1 MKLKFLAAVGL
12 AATLYSCDDTTTGVG
27 EFVAD
32 ADEITASAQTFEAT
46 TRTLTYDELTQ
57 KEGVFSRTSSA
68 YLGKFTDSDFGTYT
82 TDFITQINCT
92 EGFEF
97 PETTQEIVATT
108 LELSYAS
115 FFGDSLAPMRVRV
128 DMLDKAIDDTG
139 EDLNL
144 YYTSYD
150 PIKEGYYNPEK
161 PELAEQDYAVRDN
174 SWTDEEIDS
183 IKSEN
188 GYYPPLVIDLDKKK
202 SSGIKEDEAG
212 AFSKYLW
219 NKYQKNKDYFKDA
232 YSFIHN
238 VLPGFYVHTTSGEG
252 AILYIGDIWLRMK
265 VKYLVERPSTGA
277 MDSVVYTS
285 IPFAAT
291 NEVFMSTRLNNSENA
306 LNKLAEEKEHTYLKT
321 PAGLCTEVK
330 LPLQEMYDALGT
342 DTLNSVSMS
351 FTKYKNVSDNSENS
365 PYKMGTPQNLLLI
378 RKNEVK
384 DFFEQRK
391 TYDSK
396 TTFLGTYSSTTNSY
410 SFSQVNRLI
419 SQIFSDM
426 RTKEEPAEGWD
437 EYNTMVLIPVKT
449 ETDSQGNTIGLSHDL
464 EVNSAKLIGGE
475 EGKKI
480 KMEVIYTKPKFNK

>member
-46 TRTLTYDELTQ
+46 TKTLKYTDLNPD
-57 KEGVFSRTSSA
+57 GVFSRTSSA
-68 YLGKFTDSDFGTYT
+68 YLGKFTDLDFGTYT

-97 PETTQEIVATT
+97 PENIEKIESTT

-115 FFGDSLAPMRVRV
+115 FFGDSLAPMKVRV
-128 DMLDKAIDDTG
+128 DVLKEAIDDTG
-139 EDLNL
+139 ENLGL
-144 YYTSYD
+144 YYTSY
-150 PIKEGYYNPEK
+150 NPEDFYNATGL
-161 PELAEQDYAVRDN
+161 PLAEQEYAVRDN
-174 SWTDEEIDS
+174 SWTDAEIDS
-183 IKSEN
+183 IKSAN
-188 GYYPPLVIDLDKKK
+188 GYYPPLVINLDKKATWNIGNEQK
-202 SSGIKEDEAG
+202 TGTFSEYLLAKYKED
-212 AFSKYLW
+212 
-219 NKYQKNKDYFKDA
+219 KNNFKDA

-238 VLPGFYVHTTSGEG
+238 VLPGFYVHNTGGEG
-252 AILYIGDIWLRMK
+252 SILYIGDIWLRMK
-265 VKYLVERPSTGA
+265 VSYYITGSEGQ
-277 MDSVVYTS
+277 DSLVYTS

-291 NEVFMSTRLNNSENA
+291 NEVFMSTRLSNFEDA
-306 LNKLAEEKEHTYLKT
+306 LNKLAEEKTHTYLKT

-342 DTLNSVSMS
+342 DTLNSVSMA
-351 FTKYKNVSDNSENS
+351 FTKYKNVSDNSASS

-391 TYDSK
+391 NYDSK

-475 EGKKI
+475 KREKI

>member
-46 TRTLTYDELTQ
+46 TKTLKYTDLN
-57 KEGVFSRTSSA
+57 KKGVFSRTSSA
-68 YLGKFTDSDFGTYT
+68 YLGKFTDLDFGTYT

-150 PIKEGYYNPEK
+150 PTKFYDANGNA
-161 PELAEQDYAVRDN
+161 LAEQDYAVRDN
-174 SWTDEEIDS
+174 SWTDAAIDS
-183 IKSEN
+183 IKNTN
-188 GYYPPLVIDLDKKK
+188 GYYPPLIIDLDKKK
-202 SSGIKEDEAG
+202 NFDIGQNESGTFSQYLLKKYKE
-212 AFSKYLW
+212 
-219 NKYQKNKDYFKDA
+219 NKENFKDA

-238 VLPGFYVHTTSGEG
+238 VLPGFYVHTTGGEG
-252 AILYIGDIWLRMK
+252 SILYIGDIWLRMK

-277 MDSVVYTS
+277 VDSTVYTS

-291 NEVFMSTRLNNSENA
+291 NEVYMSTRLENSEDRFDE
-306 LNKLAEEKEHTYLKT
+306 LTKETEHTYLKT
-321 PAGLCTEVK
+321 PAGLCTAVK
-330 LPLQEMYDALGT
+330 LPLQEMYEALGK

-351 FTKYKNVSDNSENS
+351 FTKYKNISENS
-365 PYKMGTPQNLLLI
+365 EINPYKMGTPQNLLLI
-378 RKNEVK
+378 RKNEIK

-391 TYDSK
+391 NYDSK

-475 EGKKI
+475 KGEKI

>member
-1 MKLKFLAAVGL
+1 MKLKFLAAIGL

-46 TRTLTYDELTQ
+46 TKTLKYTDLNPN
-57 KEGVFSRTSSA
+57 GVFSRTSSA
-68 YLGKFTDSDFGTYT
+68 YLGKFTDPDFGTYT

-92 EGFEF
+92 EDFEF
-97 PETTQEIVATT
+97 PERLKDIESTT

-115 FFGDSLAPMRVRV
+115 FFGDSLAPMKVRV
-128 DMLDKAIDDTG
+128 DVLKEAIDDTG
-139 EDLNL
+139 ENLGL
-144 YYTSYD
+144 YYTSY
-150 PIKEGYYNPEK
+150 EPEK
-161 PELAEQDYAVRDN
+161 FYNKNGNPLAEQEYAVRDN
-174 SWTDEEIDS
+174 SWSDAEIDS
-183 IKSEN
+183 IKSAN
-188 GYYPPLVIDLDKKK
+188 GYYPPLVINLDKKNTWNIGEEQHTGTFSQYLK
-202 SSGIKEDEAG
+202 AKYDE
-212 AFSKYLW
+212 
-219 NKYQKNKDYFKDA
+219 NKNNFKDA

-238 VLPGFYVHTTSGEG
+238 VLPGFYIHNTSGEG
-252 AILYIGDIWLRMK
+252 SILYIGDIWLRMK
-265 VKYLVERPSTGA
+265 VSYYITGSEGQ
-277 MDSVVYTS
+277 DSLVYTS

-321 PAGLCTEVK
+321 PTGLCTEVE
-330 LPLQEMYDALGT
+330 LPLQEIYEALGN

-351 FTKYKNVSDNSENS
+351 FTKYKNVSENSENN
-365 PYKMGTPQNLLLI
+365 PYKMGTPQYLLLI
-378 RKNEVK
+378 RKNEVN

-391 TYDSK
+391 NYDSK
-396 TTFLGTYSSTTNSY
+396 TTFLGSYSSTTNSY

-419 SQIFSDM
+419 SQIFSNM

-437 EYNTMVLIPVKT
+437 KYNTMVLIPVKT

-475 EGKKI
+475 EGEKI

>member
-46 TRTLTYDELTQ
+46 TKTLKYTDLNQ
-57 KEGVFSRTSSA
+57 NGVFSRTSSA
-68 YLGKFTDSDFGTYT
+68 YLGKFTDPDFGTYT

-92 EGFEF
+92 EGFDF
-97 PETTQEIVATT
+97 PENIEKIEATT

-115 FFGDSLAPMRVRV
+115 FFGDSLAPMKVRV
-128 DMLDKAIDDTG
+128 DVLKEAIDDTG
-139 EDLNL
+139 ENLGL
-144 YYTSYD
+144 YYTSY
-150 PIKEGYYNPEK
+150 NPEDFYNANGA
-161 PELAEQDYAVRDN
+161 PLAEQEYAVRDN
-174 SWTDEEIDS
+174 SWTDAEIDS
-183 IKSEN
+183 IKSAN
-188 GYYPPLVIDLDKKK
+188 GYYPPLIIDLDKKSTWNIGDEQK
-202 SSGIKEDEAG
+202 TGTFSEYLQAKYNED
-212 AFSKYLW
+212 
-219 NKYQKNKDYFKDA
+219 KNNFKDA
-232 YSFIHN
+232 NSFIHN
-238 VLPGFYVHTTSGEG
+238 VLHGFYVHNTGGEG
-252 AILYIGDIWLRMK
+252 SILYIGDIWLRMK
-265 VKYLVERPSTGA
+265 VSYWV
-277 MDSVVYTS
+277 DSSEGKLDSLVYTS

-291 NEVFMSTRLNNSENA
+291 NEVFMSTRLSNSEET
-306 LNKLAEEKEHTYLKT
+306 LNSLAGEKEHTYLKT

-391 TYDSK
+391 NYDSK

-426 RTKEEPAEGWD
+426 RTKEEPAQGWD

-464 EVNSAKLIGGE
+464 EVNSAKLMGGE
-475 EGKKI
+475 DGEKI
-480 KMEVIYTKPKFNK
+480 KMEIIYTKPKFNK

>member
-46 TRTLTYDELTQ
+46 TKTLKYTDLNPD
-57 KEGVFSRTSSA
+57 GVFSRTSSA
-68 YLGKFTDSDFGTYT
+68 YLGKFTDPDFGTYT

-128 DMLDKAIDDTG
+128 DILNQPIDDTG
-139 EDLNL
+139 EDLSL

-150 PIKEGYYNPEK
+150 PTKFYDANGNA
-161 PELAEQDYAVRDN
+161 LAEQDYAVRDN
-174 SWTDEEIDS
+174 SWTDAAIDS
-183 IKSEN
+183 IKNTN
-188 GYYPPLVIDLDKKK
+188 GYYPPLIIDLDKKK
-202 SSGIKEDEAG
+202 NFDIGQNESGTFSQYLLKKYKEDKE
-212 AFSKYLW
+212 
-219 NKYQKNKDYFKDA
+219 NFKDA

-238 VLPGFYVHTTSGEG
+238 VLPGFYVHTTGGEG
-252 AILYIGDIWLRMK
+252 SILYIGDIWLRMK

-277 MDSVVYTS
+277 VDSTVYTS

-291 NEVFMSTRLNNSENA
+291 NEVFMSTRLSNSEET
-306 LNKLAEEKEHTYLKT
+306 LNSLAGETEHTYLKT

-330 LPLQEMYDALGT
+330 LPLQEMYDALGK
-342 DTLNSVSMS
+342 DTLNSVSMA
-351 FTKYKNVSDNSENS
+351 FTKYKNVSDNSEKS

-391 TYDSK
+391 NYDSK

-426 RTKEEPAEGWD
+426 RTKEEPAQGWD

-464 EVNSAKLIGGE
+464 EVNSAKLMGGE
-475 EGKKI
+475 DGEKI

>member
-46 TRTLTYDELTQ
+46 TKTLKYTDLNPD
-57 KEGVFSRTSSA
+57 GVFSRTSSA
-68 YLGKFTDSDFGTYT
+68 YLGKFTDPDFGTYT

-97 PETTQEIVATT
+97 PERLKDIESTT

-115 FFGDSLAPMRVRV
+115 FFGDSLAPMKVRV
-128 DMLDKAIDDTG
+128 DVLKEAIDDTG
-139 EDLNL
+139 ENLGL
-144 YYTSYD
+144 YYPSY
-150 PIKEGYYNPEK
+150 EPEK
-161 PELAEQDYAVRDN
+161 FYNKNGNPLAEQEYAVRDN
-174 SWTDEEIDS
+174 SWSDAEIDS
-183 IKSEN
+183 IKSAN
-188 GYYPPLVIDLDKKK
+188 GYYPPLVINLDKKNTWNIGEEQHTGTFSQYLK
-202 SSGIKEDEAG
+202 AKYDE
-212 AFSKYLW
+212 
-219 NKYQKNKDYFKDA
+219 NKNNFKDA

-238 VLPGFYVHTTSGEG
+238 VLPGFYVHNTSGEG
-252 AILYIGDIWLRMK
+252 SILYIGDIWLRMK
-265 VKYLVERPSTGA
+265 VSYYITGSEGQ
-277 MDSVVYTS
+277 DSLVYTS

-291 NEVFMSTRLNNSENA
+291 NEVFMSTRLNNSEDA
-306 LNKLAEEKEHTYLKT
+306 LDKLAEEKTHTYLKT

-342 DTLNSVSMS
+342 DTLNSVSMA
-351 FTKYKNVSDNSENS
+351 FTKYKNVSDNSASS

-391 TYDSK
+391 NYDSK

-426 RTKEEPAEGWD
+426 RTKEEPTEGWD

-475 EGKKI
+475 GEEGKKI

>member
-46 TRTLTYDELTQ
+46 TKTLKYTDLNQ
-57 KEGVFSRTSSA
+57 NGVFSRTSSA
-68 YLGKFTDSDFGTYT
+68 YLGKFTDPDFGTYT

-128 DMLDKAIDDTG
+128 DILNQPIDDTG
-139 EDLNL
+139 EDLSL

-150 PIKEGYYNPEK
+150 PTKFYDANGNA
-161 PELAEQDYAVRDN
+161 LAEQDYAVRDN
-174 SWTDEEIDS
+174 SWTDAAIDS
-183 IKSEN
+183 IKNTN
-188 GYYPPLVIDLDKKK
+188 GYYPPLIIDLDKKK
-202 SSGIKEDEAG
+202 NFDIGQNESGTFSQYLLKKYKE
-212 AFSKYLW
+212 
-219 NKYQKNKDYFKDA
+219 NKENFKDA

-238 VLPGFYVHTTSGEG
+238 VLPGFYVHTTGGEG
-252 AILYIGDIWLRMK
+252 SILYIGDIWLRMK

-277 MDSVVYTS
+277 VDSTVYTS

-291 NEVFMSTRLNNSENA
+291 NEVYMSTRLENSEDRFDE
-306 LNKLAEEKEHTYLKT
+306 LTKETEHTYLKT
-321 PAGLCTEVK
+321 PAGLCTAVK
-330 LPLQEMYDALGT
+330 LPLQEMYEALGK

-351 FTKYKNVSDNSENS
+351 FTKYKNISENS
-365 PYKMGTPQNLLLI
+365 EINPYKMGTPQNLLLI
-378 RKNEVK
+378 RKNEIK

-391 TYDSK
+391 NYDSK

-437 EYNTMVLIPVKT
+437 SYNTLVLIPVKT
-449 ETDSQGNTIGLSHDL
+449 ETDSQGNTIGVSHDL

-475 EGKKI
+475 KGEKI

>member
-46 TRTLTYDELTQ
+46 TKTLKYTDLNPD
-57 KEGVFSRTSSA
+57 GVFSRTSSA
-68 YLGKFTDSDFGTYT
+68 YLGKFTDPDFGTYT

-92 EGFEF
+92 EDFEF
-97 PETTQEIVATT
+97 PDRLVSIDTTT

-115 FFGDSLAPMRVRV
+115 FFGDSLAPMKVRV
-128 DMLDKAIDDTG
+128 DVLKEAIDDTG
-139 EDLNL
+139 ENLGL
-144 YYTSYD
+144 YYTSY
-150 PIKEGYYNPEK
+150 NPEDFYNATGL
-161 PELAEQDYAVRDN
+161 PLAEQEYAVRDN
-174 SWTDEEIDS
+174 SWTDAEIDS
-183 IKSEN
+183 IKSAN
-188 GYYPPLVIDLDKKK
+188 GYYPPLVINLDKKATWNIGNEQK
-202 SSGIKEDEAG
+202 NGTFSEYLLTKYKED
-212 AFSKYLW
+212 
-219 NKYQKNKDYFKDA
+219 KNNFKDA

-238 VLPGFYVHTTSGEG
+238 VLPGFYVHNTGGEG
-252 AILYIGDIWLRMK
+252 SILYIGDIWLRMK
-265 VKYLVERPSTGA
+265 VSYYITGSEGQ
-277 MDSVVYTS
+277 DSLVYTS

-291 NEVFMSTRLNNSENA
+291 NEVFMSTRLNNSEDA
-306 LNKLAEEKEHTYLKT
+306 LDKLAEEKTHTYLKT

-342 DTLNSVSMS
+342 DTLNSVSMA
-351 FTKYKNVSDNSENS
+351 FTKYKNASDNSASS

-391 TYDSK
+391 NYDSK

-426 RTKEEPAEGWD
+426 RTKEEPTEGWD

-475 EGKKI
+475 GEEGKKI

>member
-97 PETTQEIVATT
+97 PERLKDIESTT

-115 FFGDSLAPMRVRV
+115 FFGDSLAPMKVRV
-128 DMLDKAIDDTG
+128 DVLKEAIDDTG
-139 EDLNL
+139 EDLGL
-144 YYTSYD
+144 YYTSY
-150 PIKEGYYNPEK
+150 KPEK
-161 PELAEQDYAVRDN
+161 FYNQNGNPLAEQEYAVRDN
-174 SWTDEEIDS
+174 SWSDAEIDS
-183 IKSEN
+183 IKSAN
-188 GYYPPLVIDLDKKK
+188 GYYPPLVINLDKKDIWNIGEEQHAGTFSQYLK
-202 SSGIKEDEAG
+202 AKYDE
-212 AFSKYLW
+212 
-219 NKYQKNKDYFKDA
+219 NKNNFKDA
-232 YSFIHN
+232 YSFSHN
-238 VLPGFYVHTTSGEG
+238 VLPGFYVHNTSGEG
-252 AILYIGDIWLRMK
+252 SILYIGDIWLRMK
-265 VKYLVERPSTGA
+265 VSYYITGSEGQ
-277 MDSVVYTS
+277 DSLVYTS

-291 NEVFMSTRLNNSENA
+291 NEVFMSTRLNNSEET
-306 LNKLAEEKEHTYLKT
+306 LNSLAGEKKHTYLKT

-351 FTKYKNVSDNSENS
+351 FTKYKNVSDNSEKS

-391 TYDSK
+391 NYDSK

-475 EGKKI
+475 EGEKI

>member
-1 MKLKFLAAVGL
+1 MKLKFLAAIGL

-46 TRTLTYDELTQ
+46 TKTLKYTDLNPN
-57 KEGVFSRTSSA
+57 GVFSRTSSA
-68 YLGKFTDSDFGTYT
+68 YLGKFTDPDFGTYT

-92 EGFEF
+92 EDFEF
-97 PETTQEIVATT
+97 PERLKDIESTT

-115 FFGDSLAPMRVRV
+115 FFGDSLAPMKVRV
-128 DMLDKAIDDTG
+128 DVLKEAIDDTG
-139 EDLNL
+139 ENLGL
-144 YYTSYD
+144 YYTSY
-150 PIKEGYYNPEK
+150 EPEK
-161 PELAEQDYAVRDN
+161 FYNKNGNPLAEQEYAVRDN
-174 SWTDEEIDS
+174 SWSDAEIDS
-183 IKSEN
+183 IKSAN
-188 GYYPPLVIDLDKKK
+188 GYYPPLVINLDKKNTWNIGEEQHTGTFSQYLK
-202 SSGIKEDEAG
+202 AKYDE
-212 AFSKYLW
+212 
-219 NKYQKNKDYFKDA
+219 NKNNFKDA

-238 VLPGFYVHTTSGEG
+238 VLPGFYIHNTSGEG
-252 AILYIGDIWLRMK
+252 SILYIGDIWLRMK
-265 VKYLVERPSTGA
+265 VSYYITGSEGQ
-277 MDSVVYTS
+277 DSLVYTS

-321 PAGLCTEVK
+321 PTGLCTEVE
-330 LPLQEMYDALGT
+330 LPLQEMYEALGN

-351 FTKYKNVSDNSENS
+351 FTKYKNVSENSENN
-365 PYKMGTPQNLLLI
+365 PYKMGTPQYLLLI
-378 RKNEVK
+378 RKNEVN

-391 TYDSK
+391 NYDSK
-396 TTFLGTYSSTTNSY
+396 TTFLGSYSSTTNSY

-419 SQIFSDM
+419 SQIFSNM

-437 EYNTMVLIPVKT
+437 KYNTMVLIPVKT

-475 EGKKI
+475 EGEKI

>member
-46 TRTLTYDELTQ
+46 TKTLKYTDLNQ
-57 KEGVFSRTSSA
+57 NGVFSRTSSA
-68 YLGKFTDSDFGTYT
+68 YLGKFTDPDFGTYT

-150 PIKEGYYNPEK
+150 PTKFYDANGNA
-161 PELAEQDYAVRDN
+161 LAEQDYAVRDN
-174 SWTDEEIDS
+174 SWTDAAIDS
-183 IKSEN
+183 IKNTN
-188 GYYPPLVIDLDKKK
+188 GYYPPLIIDLDKKK
-202 SSGIKEDEAG
+202 NFDIGQNESGTFSQYLLKKYKE
-212 AFSKYLW
+212 
-219 NKYQKNKDYFKDA
+219 NKENFKDA

-238 VLPGFYVHTTSGEG
+238 VLPGFYVHTTGGEG
-252 AILYIGDIWLRMK
+252 SILYIGDIWLRMK

-277 MDSVVYTS
+277 VDSTVYTS

-291 NEVFMSTRLNNSENA
+291 NEVYMSTRLENSEDRFDE
-306 LNKLAEEKEHTYLKT
+306 LTKETEHTYLKT
-321 PAGLCTEVK
+321 PAGLCTAVK
-330 LPLQEMYDALGT
+330 LPLQEMYEALGK

-351 FTKYKNVSDNSENS
+351 FTKYKNISENS
-365 PYKMGTPQNLLLI
+365 EINPYKMGTPQNLLLI
-378 RKNEVK
+378 RKNEIK

-391 TYDSK
+391 NYDSK

-437 EYNTMVLIPVKT
+437 SYNTLVLIPVKK
-449 ETDSQGNTIGLSHDL
+449 ETDSQGNTIGVSHDL

-475 EGKKI
+475 KGEKI

>member
-46 TRTLTYDELTQ
+46 TKTLKYTDLNQ
-57 KEGVFSRTSSA
+57 NGVFSRTSSA
-68 YLGKFTDSDFGTYT
+68 YLGKFTDPDFGTYT

-128 DMLDKAIDDTG
+128 DILNQPIDDTG
-139 EDLNL
+139 EDLSL

-150 PIKEGYYNPEK
+150 PTKFYDANGNA
-161 PELAEQDYAVRDN
+161 LAEQDYAVRDN
-174 SWTDEEIDS
+174 SWTDAAIDS
-183 IKSEN
+183 IKNTN
-188 GYYPPLVIDLDKKK
+188 GYYPPLIIDLDKKK
-202 SSGIKEDEAG
+202 NFDIGQNESGTFSQYLLKKYKE
-212 AFSKYLW
+212 
-219 NKYQKNKDYFKDA
+219 NKENFKDA

-238 VLPGFYVHTTSGEG
+238 VLPGFYVHTTGGEG
-252 AILYIGDIWLRMK
+252 SILYIGDIWLRMK

-277 MDSVVYTS
+277 VDSTVYTS

-291 NEVFMSTRLNNSENA
+291 NEVYMSTRLENSEDRFDE
-306 LNKLAEEKEHTYLKT
+306 LTKETEHTYLKT

-330 LPLQEMYDALGT
+330 LPLQKMYDALGT

-351 FTKYKNVSDNSENS
+351 FTKYKNVSNNSASS

-391 TYDSK
+391 NYDSK

-437 EYNTMVLIPVKT
+437 SYNTLVLIPVKT
-449 ETDSQGNTIGLSHDL
+449 ETDSQGNTIGVSHDL

-475 EGKKI
+475 KGEKI

>member
-32 ADEITASAQTFEAT
+32 ADEITASAQTFEVT
-46 TRTLTYDELTQ
+46 TKTLKYTDLNQ
-57 KEGVFSRTSSA
+57 NGVFSRTSSA
-68 YLGKFTDSDFGTYT
+68 YLGKFTDPDFGTYT

-128 DMLDKAIDDTG
+128 DILNQPIDDTG
-139 EDLNL
+139 EDLSL

-150 PIKEGYYNPEK
+150 PTKFYDANGNA
-161 PELAEQDYAVRDN
+161 LAEQDYAVRDN
-174 SWTDEEIDS
+174 SWTDAAIDS
-183 IKSEN
+183 IKNTN
-188 GYYPPLVIDLDKKK
+188 GYYPPLIIDLDKKK
-202 SSGIKEDEAG
+202 NFDIGQNESGTFSQYLLKKYKE
-212 AFSKYLW
+212 
-219 NKYQKNKDYFKDA
+219 NKENFKDA

-238 VLPGFYVHTTSGEG
+238 VLPGFYVHTTGGEG
-252 AILYIGDIWLRMK
+252 SILYIGDIWLRMK

-277 MDSVVYTS
+277 VDSTVYTS

-291 NEVFMSTRLNNSENA
+291 NEVYMSTRLENSEDRFDE
-306 LNKLAEEKEHTYLKT
+306 LTKETEHTYLKT
-321 PAGLCTEVK
+321 PAGLCTAVK
-330 LPLQEMYDALGT
+330 LPLQEMYEALGK

-351 FTKYKNVSDNSENS
+351 FTKYKNVSNNSASS

-391 TYDSK
+391 NYDSK

-464 EVNSAKLIGGE
+464 EVNSAKLMGGE
-475 EGKKI
+475 DGEKI

>member
-46 TRTLTYDELTQ
+46 TKTLKYTDLNPD
-57 KEGVFSRTSSA
+57 GVFSRTSSA
-68 YLGKFTDSDFGTYT
+68 YLGKFTDPDFGTYT

-108 LELSYAS
+108 FELSYAS

-128 DMLDKAIDDTG
+128 DILNQPIDDTG
-139 EDLNL
+139 EDLSL

-150 PIKEGYYNPEK
+150 PTKFYDANGNA
-161 PELAEQDYAVRDN
+161 LAEQDYAVRDN
-174 SWTDEEIDS
+174 SWTDAAIDS
-183 IKSEN
+183 IKNTN
-188 GYYPPLVIDLDKKK
+188 GYYPPLIIDLDKKK
-202 SSGIKEDEAG
+202 NFDIGQNESGTFSQYLLKKYKE
-212 AFSKYLW
+212 
-219 NKYQKNKDYFKDA
+219 NKENFKDA

-238 VLPGFYVHTTSGEG
+238 VLPGFYVHTTGGEG
-252 AILYIGDIWLRMK
+252 SILYIGDIWLRMK

-277 MDSVVYTS
+277 VDSTVYTS

-291 NEVFMSTRLNNSENA
+291 NEVYMSTRLENSEDRFDE
-306 LNKLAEEKEHTYLKT
+306 LTKETEHTYLKT
-321 PAGLCTEVK
+321 PAGLCTAVK
-330 LPLQEMYDALGT
+330 LPLQEMYEALGK

-351 FTKYKNVSDNSENS
+351 FTKYKNVSNNSASS

-391 TYDSK
+391 NYDSK

-426 RTKEEPAEGWD
+426 RTKEEPAQGWD

-475 EGKKI
+475 EGEKI

>member
-1 MKLKFLAAVGL
+1 MKLKFLAAIGL

-97 PETTQEIVATT
+97 PERLKDIDSTT

-115 FFGDSLAPMRVRV
+115 FFGDSLAPMKVRV
-128 DMLDKAIDDTG
+128 DVLKEAIDDTG
-139 EDLNL
+139 EDLGS
-144 YYTSYD
+144 YYTSY
-150 PIKEGYYNPEK
+150 KPEK
-161 PELAEQDYAVRDN
+161 FYNQNGNPLAEQEYAVRDN
-174 SWTDEEIDS
+174 SWSDAEIDS
-183 IKSEN
+183 IKSAN
-188 GYYPPLVIDLDKKK
+188 GYYPPLVINLDKKDIWNIGEEQHTGTFSQYLK
-202 SSGIKEDEAG
+202 AKYDE
-212 AFSKYLW
+212 
-219 NKYQKNKDYFKDA
+219 NKNNFKDA

-238 VLPGFYVHTTSGEG
+238 VLPGFYVHNTSGEG
-252 AILYIGDIWLRMK
+252 SILYIGDIWLRMK
-265 VKYLVERPSTGA
+265 VSYYITGSEGQ
-277 MDSVVYTS
+277 DSLVYTS

-291 NEVFMSTRLNNSENA
+291 NEVFMSTRLNNSEET
-306 LNKLAEEKEHTYLKT
+306 LNSLAGEKKHTYLKT

-351 FTKYKNVSDNSENS
+351 FTKYKNISDNSEKS

-391 TYDSK
+391 NYDSK

-475 EGKKI
+475 EGEKI
-480 KMEVIYTKPKFNK
+480 KMEVIYTKPRFNK

>member
-46 TRTLTYDELTQ
+46 TKTLKYTDLNPD
-57 KEGVFSRTSSA
+57 GVFSRTSSA
-68 YLGKFTDSDFGTYT
+68 YLGKFTDPDFGTYT

-97 PETTQEIVATT
+97 PERLKDIESTT

-115 FFGDSLAPMRVRV
+115 FFGDSLAPMKVRV
-128 DMLDKAIDDTG
+128 DVLKEAIDDTG
-139 EDLNL
+139 ENLGL
-144 YYTSYD
+144 YYTSY
-150 PIKEGYYNPEK
+150 EPEK
-161 PELAEQDYAVRDN
+161 FYNKNGNPLAEQEYAVRDN
-174 SWTDEEIDS
+174 SWSDAEIDS
-183 IKSEN
+183 IKSAN
-188 GYYPPLVIDLDKKK
+188 GYYPPLVINLDKKNTWNIGEEQHTGTFSQYLK
-202 SSGIKEDEAG
+202 AKYDE
-212 AFSKYLW
+212 
-219 NKYQKNKDYFKDA
+219 NKNNFKDA

-238 VLPGFYVHTTSGEG
+238 VLPGFYVHNTSGEG
-252 AILYIGDIWLRMK
+252 SILYIGDIWLRMK
-265 VKYLVERPSTGA
+265 VSYYITGSEGQ
-277 MDSVVYTS
+277 DSLVYTS

-291 NEVFMSTRLNNSENA
+291 NEVFMSTRLNNSEGA
-306 LNKLAEEKEHTYLKT
+306 LDKLAEEKTHTYLKT

-351 FTKYKNVSDNSENS
+351 FTKYKNVSNNSASS

-391 TYDSK
+391 NYNSK

-475 EGKKI
+475 EGEKI

>member
-46 TRTLTYDELTQ
+46 TKTLKYTDLNPD
-57 KEGVFSRTSSA
+57 GVFSRTSSA
-68 YLGKFTDSDFGTYT
+68 YLGKFTDPDFGTYT

-97 PETTQEIVATT
+97 PDRLVSIDTTT

-115 FFGDSLAPMRVRV
+115 FFGDSLAPMKVRV
-128 DMLDKAIDDTG
+128 DVLKEAIDDTG
-139 EDLNL
+139 ENLGL
-144 YYTSYD
+144 YYTSYNLED
-150 PIKEGYYNPEK
+150 FYNATGLP
-161 PELAEQDYAVRDN
+161 LAEQEYAVRDN
-174 SWTDEEIDS
+174 SWTDAEIDS
-183 IKSEN
+183 IKSAN
-188 GYYPPLVIDLDKKK
+188 GYYPPLVINLDKKATWNIGNEQK
-202 SSGIKEDEAG
+202 NGT
-212 AFSKYLW
+212 FSKYLLT
-219 NKYQKNKDYFKDA
+219 KYKEDKNNFKDA

-238 VLPGFYVHTTSGEG
+238 VLPGFYVHNTGGEG
-252 AILYIGDIWLRMK
+252 SILYIGDIWLRMK
-265 VKYLVERPSTGA
+265 VSYYITGSEGQDSLVQ
-277 MDSVVYTS
+277 TS

-291 NEVFMSTRLNNSENA
+291 NEVFMSTRLNNSEDA
-306 LNKLAEEKEHTYLKT
+306 LDKLAEEKTHTYLKT

-342 DTLNSVSMS
+342 DTLNSVSMA
-351 FTKYKNVSDNSENS
+351 FTKYKNVSDNSASS

-391 TYDSK
+391 NYDSK

-426 RTKEEPAEGWD
+426 RTKEEPTEGWD

-475 EGKKI
+475 GEEGKKI

>member
-32 ADEITASAQTFEAT
+32 ADEITTSAQTFEAT
-46 TRTLTYDELTQ
+46 TKTLKYTDLNPD
-57 KEGVFSRTSSA
+57 GVFSRTSSA
-68 YLGKFTDSDFGTYT
+68 YLGKFTDPDFGTYT

-97 PETTQEIVATT
+97 PERLKDIESTT

-115 FFGDSLAPMRVRV
+115 FFGDSLAPMKVRV
-128 DMLDKAIDDTG
+128 DVLKEAIDDTG
-139 EDLNL
+139 ENLGL
-144 YYTSYD
+144 YYTSY
-150 PIKEGYYNPEK
+150 EPEK
-161 PELAEQDYAVRDN
+161 FYNKNGNPLAEQEYAVRDN
-174 SWTDEEIDS
+174 SWSDAEIDS
-183 IKSEN
+183 IKSAN
-188 GYYPPLVIDLDKKK
+188 GYYPPLVINLDKKNTWNIGEEQHTGTFSQYLK
-202 SSGIKEDEAG
+202 AKYDE
-212 AFSKYLW
+212 
-219 NKYQKNKDYFKDA
+219 NKNNFKDA

-238 VLPGFYVHTTSGEG
+238 VLPGFYVHNTSGEG
-252 AILYIGDIWLRMK
+252 SILYIGDIWLRMK
-265 VKYLVERPSTGA
+265 VSYYITGSEGQ
-277 MDSVVYTS
+277 DSLVYTS

-291 NEVFMSTRLNNSENA
+291 NEVFMSTRLNNSEDA
-306 LNKLAEEKEHTYLKT
+306 LDKLAEEKTHTYLKT

-351 FTKYKNVSDNSENS
+351 FTKYKNVSNNSASS

-391 TYDSK
+391 NYNSK

-464 EVNSAKLIGGE
+464 EVNSAKLMGGE
-475 EGKKI
+475 DGEKI
-480 KMEVIYTKPKFNK
+480 KMEIIYTKPKFNK

>member
-1 MKLKFLAAVGL
+1 MKLKFLAAIGL

-46 TRTLTYDELTQ
+46 TKTLKYTDLNPN
-57 KEGVFSRTSSA
+57 GVFSRTSSA
-68 YLGKFTDSDFGTYT
+68 YLGKFTDPDFGTYT

-97 PETTQEIVATT
+97 PDRLVSIDTTT

-115 FFGDSLAPMRVRV
+115 FFGDSLAPMKVRV
-128 DMLDKAIDDTG
+128 DVLKEAIDDTG
-139 EDLNL
+139 ENLGL
-144 YYTSYD
+144 YYTSY
-150 PIKEGYYNPEK
+150 NPEDFYNATGL
-161 PELAEQDYAVRDN
+161 PLAEQEYAVRDN
-174 SWTDEEIDS
+174 SWTDAEIDS
-183 IKSEN
+183 IKSAN
-188 GYYPPLVIDLDKKK
+188 GYYPPLVINLDKK
-202 SSGIKEDEAG
+202 AT
-212 AFSKYLW
+212 W
-219 NKYQKNKDYFKDA
+219 NIGNEQKNGTFSQYLKAKYDENKNNFKDA

-238 VLPGFYVHTTSGEG
+238 VLPGFYVHNTGGEG
-252 AILYIGDIWLRMK
+252 SILYIGDIWLRMK
-265 VKYLVERPSTGA
+265 VSYYITGSEGQ
-277 MDSVVYTS
+277 DSLVYTS

-291 NEVFMSTRLNNSENA
+291 NEVFMSTRLNNSEDA
-306 LNKLAEEKEHTYLKT
+306 LNKLAGEKEHTYLKT

-342 DTLNSVSMS
+342 DTLNSVSMA
-351 FTKYKNVSDNSENS
+351 FTKYKNVSDNSASS

-391 TYDSK
+391 NYDSK

-426 RTKEEPAEGWD
+426 RTKEEPAQGWD

-475 EGKKI
+475 EGEKI

>member
-1 MKLKFLAAVGL
+1 MKLKFLAAIGL

-46 TRTLTYDELTQ
+46 TRTLKYTDLNE
-57 KEGVFSRTSSA
+57 EGVFSRTSNA
-68 YLGKFTDSDFGTYT
+68 YLGKFTDPDFGTYT

-92 EGFEF
+92 EQFEF
-97 PETTQEIVATT
+97 PETMQDIVATT
-108 LELSYAS
+108 LELSYSS

-128 DMLDKAIDDTG
+128 DMLNREIDDNG
-139 EDLNL
+139 EDLGL
-144 YYTSYD
+144 YYTSY
-150 PIKEGYYNPEK
+150 NPEDFYDK
-161 PELAEQDYAVRDN
+161 DGEPLAEQDYAVRNN
-174 SWTDEEIDS
+174 SWSDEQIDS
-183 IKSEN
+183 IKSAN
-188 GYYPPLVIDLDKKK
+188 GYYPPLIIDLDK
-202 SSGIKEDEAG
+202 SNKEKGKETFS
-212 AFSKYLW
+212 AFLKRKYLED
-219 NKYQKNKDYFKDA
+219 KNNFKDS

-238 VLPGFYVHTTSGEG
+238 VLPGFYVHNTSGEG
-252 AILYIGDIWLRMK
+252 SILYIGAIWLRMK
-265 VKYLVERPSTGA
+265 VSYLVESSSGKV
-277 MDSVVYTS
+277 DSLAYTS

-291 NEVFMSTRLNNSENA
+291 NEVYMSTRLSNSEDA
-306 LNKLAEEKEHTYLKT
+306 LNSLKAETHNTYLKT

-330 LPLQEMYDALGT
+330 LPLKEMYEALGN

-351 FTKYKNVSDNSENS
+351 FTKYKNISETSQNS

-384 DFFEQRK
+384 DFFEQK
-391 TYDSK
+391 QNYNSK
-396 TTFLGTYSSTTNSY
+396 TTFLGTYNSSTNSY

-437 EYNTMVLIPVKT
+437 AYNAMVLIPVKT

-464 EVNSAKLIGGE
+464 EVNSARLVGGE
-475 EGKKI
+475 EGEKI
-480 KMEVIYTKPKFNK
+480 RMEVIYTRPKFNK

>member
-46 TRTLTYDELTQ
+46 TKTLKYTDLNPD
-57 KEGVFSRTSSA
+57 GVFSRTSSA
-68 YLGKFTDSDFGTYT
+68 YLGKFTDPDFGTYT

-92 EGFEF
+92 EDFEF
-97 PETTQEIVATT
+97 PDRLVSIDTTT

-115 FFGDSLAPMRVRV
+115 FFGDSLAPMKVKV
-128 DMLDKAIDDTG
+128 DVLKEAIDDTG
-139 EDLNL
+139 ENLGL
-144 YYTSYD
+144 YYTSY
-150 PIKEGYYNPEK
+150 NPEDFYNATGL
-161 PELAEQDYAVRDN
+161 PLAEQEYAVRDN
-174 SWTDEEIDS
+174 SWTDAEIDS
-183 IKSEN
+183 IKSAN
-188 GYYPPLVIDLDKKK
+188 GYYPPLVINLDKKATWNIGNEQK
-202 SSGIKEDEAG
+202 NGTFSEYLLTKYKED
-212 AFSKYLW
+212 
-219 NKYQKNKDYFKDA
+219 KNNFKDA

-238 VLPGFYVHTTSGEG
+238 VLPGFYVHNTGGEG
-252 AILYIGDIWLRMK
+252 SILYIGDIWLRMK
-265 VKYLVERPSTGA
+265 VSYYITGSEGQ
-277 MDSVVYTS
+277 DSLVYTS

-291 NEVFMSTRLNNSENA
+291 NEVFMSTRLNNSEDA
-306 LNKLAEEKEHTYLKT
+306 LDKLAEEKTHTYLKT

-342 DTLNSVSMS
+342 DTLNSVSMA
-351 FTKYKNVSDNSENS
+351 FTKYKNASDNSASS

-391 TYDSK
+391 NYDSK

-426 RTKEEPAEGWD
+426 RTKEEPTEGWD

-475 EGKKI
+475 GEEGKKI

>member
-46 TRTLTYDELTQ
+46 TKTLKYTDLNPD
-57 KEGVFSRTSSA
+57 GVFSRTSSA
-68 YLGKFTDSDFGTYT
+68 YLGKFTDPDFGTYT

-97 PETTQEIVATT
+97 PERLKDIESTT

-115 FFGDSLAPMRVRV
+115 FFGDSLAPMKVRV
-128 DMLDKAIDDTG
+128 DVLKEAIDDTG
-139 EDLNL
+139 ENLGL
-144 YYTSYD
+144 YYTSY
-150 PIKEGYYNPEK
+150 EPEK
-161 PELAEQDYAVRDN
+161 FYNKNGNPLAEQEYAVRDN
-174 SWTDEEIDS
+174 SWSDAEIDS
-183 IKSEN
+183 IKSAN
-188 GYYPPLVIDLDKKK
+188 GYYPPLVINLDKKNTWNIGEEQHTGTFSQYLK
-202 SSGIKEDEAG
+202 AKYDE
-212 AFSKYLW
+212 
-219 NKYQKNKDYFKDA
+219 NKNNFKDA

-238 VLPGFYVHTTSGEG
+238 VLPGFYVHNTSGEG
-252 AILYIGDIWLRMK
+252 SILYIGDIWLRMK
-265 VKYLVERPSTGA
+265 VSYYITGSEGQ
-277 MDSVVYTS
+277 DSLVYTS

-306 LNKLAEEKEHTYLKT
+306 LNKLAEEKTHTYLKT

-342 DTLNSVSMS
+342 DTLNSVSMA
-351 FTKYKNVSDNSENS
+351 FTKYKNVSDNPASS

-391 TYDSK
+391 NYDSK

-426 RTKEEPAEGWD
+426 RTKEEPAQGWD

-475 EGKKI
+475 KGEKI

>member
-46 TRTLTYDELTQ
+46 TKTLKYTDLNPD
-57 KEGVFSRTSSA
+57 GVFSRTSNA
-68 YLGKFTDSDFGTYT
+68 YLGKFTDPDFGTYT

-97 PETTQEIVATT
+97 PETMQDIVSTT
-108 LELSYAS
+108 LELSYSS

-128 DMLDKAIDDTG
+128 DMLNREIDDDG
-139 EDLNL
+139 ENLGL

-150 PIKEGYYNPEK
+150 PKEFYNEN
-161 PELAEQDYAVRDN
+161 EAALAEQDYAVRDN

-183 IKSEN
+183 IKSAN
-188 GYYPPLVIDLDKKK
+188 GYYPPLIIDLDKSRKAK
-202 SSGIKEDEAG
+202 GEETFSAFLKRKYNED
-212 AFSKYLW
+212 
-219 NKYQKNKDYFKDA
+219 KNNFKDS

-238 VLPGFYVHTTSGEG
+238 VLPGFYVHNTSGEG
-252 AILYIGDIWLRMK
+252 SILYIGAIWLRMK
-265 VKYLVERPSTGA
+265 VSYLVESSSGKV
-277 MDSVVYTS
+277 DSLAYTS

-291 NEVFMSTRLNNSENA
+291 NEVYMSTRLENSGNNLER
-306 LNKLAEEKEHTYLKT
+306 LAAETHNTYLKT

-330 LPLQEMYDALGT
+330 LPLQEMYEALGN

-351 FTKYKNVSDNSENS
+351 FTKYKNVSETSENN
-365 PYKMGTPQNLLLI
+365 PYKMGTPQSLLLI

-384 DFFEQRK
+384 DFFEQK
-391 TYDSK
+391 KNYDSK

-437 EYNTMVLIPVKT
+437 EYNSMVLIPVKT

-464 EVNSAKLIGGE
+464 EVNSARLVGGE
-475 EGKKI
+475 QGEKI

>member
-46 TRTLTYDELTQ
+46 TKTLKYTDLNPD
-57 KEGVFSRTSSA
+57 GVFSRTSSA
-68 YLGKFTDSDFGTYT
+68 YLGKFTDPDFGTYT

-97 PETTQEIVATT
+97 PERLKDIESTT

-115 FFGDSLAPMRVRV
+115 FFGDSLAPMKVRV
-128 DMLDKAIDDTG
+128 DVLKEAIDDTG
-139 EDLNL
+139 ENLGL
-144 YYTSYD
+144 YYTSY
-150 PIKEGYYNPEK
+150 EPEK
-161 PELAEQDYAVRDN
+161 FYNKNGNPLAEQEYAVRDN
-174 SWTDEEIDS
+174 SWSDAEIDS
-183 IKSEN
+183 IKSAN
-188 GYYPPLVIDLDKKK
+188 GYYPPLVINLDKKNTWNIGEEQHTGTFSQYLK
-202 SSGIKEDEAG
+202 AKYDE
-212 AFSKYLW
+212 
-219 NKYQKNKDYFKDA
+219 NKNNFKDA

-238 VLPGFYVHTTSGEG
+238 VLPGFYVHNTSGEG
-252 AILYIGDIWLRMK
+252 SILYIGDIWLRMK
-265 VKYLVERPSTGA
+265 VSYYITGSEGQ
-277 MDSVVYTS
+277 DSLVYTS

-291 NEVFMSTRLNNSENA
+291 NEVFMSTRLNNSEDA
-306 LNKLAEEKEHTYLKT
+306 LDKLAEEKTHTYLKT

-351 FTKYKNVSDNSENS
+351 FTKYKNVSNNSASS

-391 TYDSK
+391 NYNSK

-426 RTKEEPAEGWD
+426 RTKEEPAQGWD

-475 EGKKI
+475 EGEKI

>member
-46 TRTLTYDELTQ
+46 TKTLKYTDLN
-57 KEGVFSRTSSA
+57 KNGVFSRTSSA
-68 YLGKFTDSDFGTYT
+68 YLGKFTDLDFGTYT

-92 EGFEF
+92 EDFEF

-128 DMLDKAIDDTG
+128 DILNQPIDDTG
-139 EDLNL
+139 EDLSL

-150 PIKEGYYNPEK
+150 PTKFYDANGNA
-161 PELAEQDYAVRDN
+161 LAEQDYAVRDN
-174 SWTDEEIDS
+174 SWTDAAIDS
-183 IKSEN
+183 IKNTN
-188 GYYPPLVIDLDKKK
+188 GYYPPLIIDLDKKK
-202 SSGIKEDEAG
+202 NFDIGQNESGTFSQYLLKKYKE
-212 AFSKYLW
+212 
-219 NKYQKNKDYFKDA
+219 NKENFKDA

-238 VLPGFYVHTTSGEG
+238 VLPGFYVHTTGGEG
-252 AILYIGDIWLRMK
+252 SILYIGDIWLRMK

-277 MDSVVYTS
+277 VDSTVYTS

-291 NEVFMSTRLNNSENA
+291 NEVYMSTRLENSEDRFDE
-306 LNKLAEEKEHTYLKT
+306 LTKETEHTYLKT

-330 LPLQEMYDALGT
+330 LPLQKMYDALGT

-351 FTKYKNVSDNSENS
+351 FTKYKNVSNNSASS

-391 TYDSK
+391 NYDSK

-426 RTKEEPAEGWD
+426 RTKEEPAQGWD

-475 EGKKI
+475 KGEKI